1 MSLGESLV
9 ADDKFLLPEMQES
22 LSIAIA
28 ALGVDEDDK
37 VDLLVNEFH
46 GSNLITK
53 LQSVTLIHLNTVIAM
68 LFK

>member
-1 MSLGESLV
+1 
-9 ADDKFLLPEMQES
+9 MQES

-28 ALGVDEDDK
+28 ALGVDEDDE

-46 GSNLITK
+46 GFNNITN

>member
-1 MSLGESLV
+1 
-9 ADDKFLLPEMQES
+9 MQES
-22 LSIAIA
+22 FSIPIA

-37 VDLLVNEFH
+37 VDLLVYEFH
-46 GSNLITK
+46 GSYNITK

>member
-1 MSLGESLV
+1 MPLRESLV
-9 ADDKFLLPEMQES
+9 VDDKFLLPQMQES

-28 ALGVDEDDK
+28 ALGVDEDDE

-46 GSNLITK
+46 GSNNITK